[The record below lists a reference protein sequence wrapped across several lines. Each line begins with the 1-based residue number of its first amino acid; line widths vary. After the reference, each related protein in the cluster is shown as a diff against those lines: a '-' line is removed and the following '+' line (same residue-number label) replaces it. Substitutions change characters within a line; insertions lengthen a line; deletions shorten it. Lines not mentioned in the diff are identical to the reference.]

1 MRVTFRGRVQGVG
14 FRPAVF
20 RVARSMGL
28 AGFVRNTPSGVTAE
42 LEGPAGI
49 VAAFMDR
56 FSANRPPQAR
66 IDGSETEWM
75 EPAGD
80 GHFVIETSSGA
91 EDLLIGIP
99 PDLATCADCLR
110 ELRDPADRRHRY
122 PFINCTCCGPR
133 FSIVT
138 ALPYDRERTSMSSF
152 RMCDRCA
159 AEYRDPGDRRF
170 DAQPDACPDCGPS
183 LWLIDAA
190 SHRIDAEDPV
200 AEAAARLRRGAV
212 IALKS
217 LGGYH
222 LACRA
227 DDDGAVARL
236 RDRKHRPHKSLAV
249 MFASMEEL
257 ARHVVATPGEAAELA
272 SSAASVVVLPK
283 RAGSTLSGLLS
294 PDTPDLGVFLPY
306 TPLHHLLLEL
316 VSPLVMTSG
325 NLSEEPIAKDE
336 IELGRLLGS
345 VADAALVHDR
355 PIVRRCDDSVLRMVD
370 GQRLF
375 LRRSRGWV
383 PGSVPLPVA
392 GPAVLACGAELKNT
406 FCITRGDQA
415 FISQHIGDL
424 VEHPAYP
431 FFEEAVADW
440 LELLRVT
447 PEWVAHDLH
456 PDYLSTRFARRF
468 DAGRR
473 VAVQHHHAHIAA
485 CMAEYGCR
493 ERVIG
498 VALDGA
504 GLGTDG
510 TVWGGEFLVAD
521 LCDFERWA
529 HLKTYRLPGGDEAVR
544 HPDRMAFSVLV
555 AEMGEDG
562 AEEAAR
568 RLLPALADPH
578 RRVLADMVARGVRSP
593 LTSSAGR
600 LFDAVSALLGL
611 CPEVSYEGQA
621 AIRLQSA
628 ARHDVRDGYVF
639 ELDRATRPWVFSPS
653 RMFRELLDDVRSG
666 VDIGTI
672 SARFHRGV
680 ASGAAA
686 VCGAIREET
695 GLCDVMLSGGVF
707 QNQLLLAWL
716 TESLKSAGFR
726 VHSHRVVPPNDG
738 GISLGQ
744 AAITLARAET
754 KRI

>member
-1 MRVTFRGRVQGVG
+1 
-14 FRPAVF
+14 
-20 RVARSMGL
+20 
-28 AGFVRNTPSGVTAE
+28 
-42 LEGPAGI
+42 
-49 VAAFMDR
+49 
-56 FSANRPPQAR
+56 
-66 IDGSETEWM
+66 
-75 EPAGD
+75 
-80 GHFVIETSSGA
+80 
-91 EDLLIGIP
+91 
-99 PDLATCADCLR
+99 
-110 ELRDPADRRHRY
+110 
-122 PFINCTCCGPR
+122 
-133 FSIVT
+133 
-138 ALPYDRERTSMSSF
+138 MSSF
-152 RMCDRCA
+152 RMCERCG
-159 AEYRDPGDRRF
+159 AEYRDPHDRRF
-170 DAQPDACPDCGPS
+170 DAQPDACPDCGPA
-183 LWLIDAA
+183 LWLIDADG
-190 SHRIDAEDPV
+190 RRVDAGDPV
-200 AEAAARLRRGAV
+200 AEAAALLRRGAV
-212 IALKS
+212 VAVKS

-227 DDDGAVARL
+227 DDDAAIARL

-257 ARHVVATPGEAAELA
+257 ALHAACTPEEAAELA
-272 SSAASVVVLPK
+272 SSAASVVVLPRK
-283 RAGSTLSGLLS
+283 AGSTLSGLLS

-306 TPLHHLLLEL
+306 TPLHHLLLGL

-336 IELGRLLGS
+336 IELGRLLGP

-383 PGSVPLPVA
+383 PGSVALPVA

-406 FCITRGDQA
+406 FCITRGEQA

-440 LELLRVT
+440 LQLLRVT
-447 PEWVAHDLH
+447 PEWIAHDLH
-456 PDYLSTRFARRF
+456 PDYLSTRFAQRF
-468 DAGRR
+468 DDRRR
-473 VAVQHHHAHIAA
+473 VAVQHHHAHIAS
-485 CMAEYGCR
+485 CMAEHGFR

-529 HLKTYRLPGGDEAVR
+529 HLKAYRLPGGDEAVR
-544 HPDRMAFSVLV
+544 HPDRMAFGALV
-555 AEMGEDG
+555 TEMGEDV
-562 AEEAAR
+562 AVEAAK
-568 RLLPALADPH
+568 RLLPAIPEPH

-611 CPEVSYEGQA
+611 CHEVSYEGQA
-621 AIRLQSA
+621 AIRLQA
-628 ARHDVRDGYVF
+628 VAKVDVRDGYVF
-639 ELDRATRPWVFSPS
+639 ELERSTRPWVLSPS
-653 RMFRELLDDVRSG
+653 RMFRELLDDIRSG
-666 VDIGTI
+666 VDIGVV

-686 VCGAIREET
+686 VCAAIREET

-707 QNQLLLAWL
+707 QNHLLLAWL
-716 TESLKSAGFR
+716 TASLKLAGFR

-738 GISLGQ
+738 GIALGQ
-744 AAITLARAET
+744 AAVALARAER
-754 KRI
+754 KGI